1 MGRAGDVQ
9 NDQKRRLM
17 ISYVPSNPDTFFRFY
32 NGQYWK
38 KKGFHSVKKKIF
50 DLPIIM
56 PDAVT
61 ALVFAF
67 HLICEANI

>member
-17 ISYVPSNPDTFFRFY
+17 ISYVASNPDTFFRFY
-32 NGQYWK
+32 NGQHRNK
-38 KKGFHSVKKKIF
+38 KSFHSVKKKIF